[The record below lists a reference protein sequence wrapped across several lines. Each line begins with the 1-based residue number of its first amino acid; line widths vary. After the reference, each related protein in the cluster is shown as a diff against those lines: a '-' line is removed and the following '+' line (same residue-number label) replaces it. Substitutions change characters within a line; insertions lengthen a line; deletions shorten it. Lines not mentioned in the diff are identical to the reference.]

1 MKTLRDKLK
10 PVLKRGGVFYPN
22 LIDEKTEYLIVL
34 EEILNKKGRVL
45 GFKAYQKLTGEPYSS
60 NVAISKKGGTPE
72 KYTIL
77 DNEALIDHAEDISSA
92 LYKAHEYLLGKILDD
107 DILACRDVS
116 TNLLDATKIGRR
128 KFNKNKANLS
138 EQKSSKNG

>member
-1 MKTLRDKLK
+1 
-10 PVLKRGGVFYPN
+10 
-22 LIDEKTEYLIVL
+22 
-34 EEILNKKGRVL
+34 
-45 GFKAYQKLTGEPYSS
+45 
-60 NVAISKKGGTPE
+60 
-72 KYTIL
+72 
-77 DNEALIDHAEDISSA
+77 